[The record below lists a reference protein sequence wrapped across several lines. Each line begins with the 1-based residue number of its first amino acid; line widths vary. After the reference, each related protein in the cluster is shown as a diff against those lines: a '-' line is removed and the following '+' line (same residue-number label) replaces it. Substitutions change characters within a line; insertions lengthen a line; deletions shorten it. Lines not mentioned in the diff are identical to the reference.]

1 MAVKIPLR
9 LAGIDLRQVDAYE
22 RIPAKLAELSFEAR
36 GGVNVAVLYTDAP
49 SPAAEAVSWACLIA
63 QCIPGVEVVEV
74 HDELVSIADIAAR
87 CDVAP
92 EAVRLWAAG
101 RRRTAS
107 RPFPAP
113 REVVGTGS
121 GGKGMS
127 IYSWADVV
135 AWVRDVV
142 RFDPDEG
149 ITYLDARRRARLNAE
164 LADMADRGERS
175 SWRPIAESTCEL
187 TASTRPVMTPPS
199 AVLRQ
204 QAGSLVA
211 RMDELLDDERSSFL
225 RSDKAVRR

>member
-1 MAVKIPLR
+1 MVRMGEAMVVKIPLR
-9 LAGIDLRQVDAYE
+9 LAGIDLRQIDEYE
-22 RIPAKLAELSFEAR
+22 RIPADLAEMSFEAH
-36 GGVNVAVLYTDAP
+36 GGVSLAVLYIDTP
-49 SPAAEAVSWACLIA
+49 SPTAEVAGWARLIA
-63 QCIPGVEVVEV
+63 RHMPGVHVVEV

-113 REVVGTGS
+113 RGVVGTGS

-135 AWVRDVV
+135 SWVRDVV

-149 ITYLDARRRARLNAE
+149 ITYLDSRRRARLNAE
-164 LADMADRGERS
+164 LADQADRMEQSG
-175 SWRPIAESTCEL
+175 WRPITESRCEL
-187 TASTRPVMTPPS
+187 TAPTRPVMTAP
-199 AVLRQ
+199 A
-204 QAGSLVA
+204 AA
-211 RMDELLDDERSSFL
+211 L
-225 RSDKAVRR
+225 RSRRAH